1 VSFFLSCCTWNAGKG
16 LGYFYC
22 NAHKRETQEK
32 SFDKKR
38 HALFRP
44 FLDAFSGDIC
54 RMLAVKRGGRDVRMV

>member
-1 VSFFLSCCTWNAGKG
+1 MGS
-16 LGYFYC
+16 GYFYC

-44 FLDAFSGDIC
+44 FLDAFLDDIC